1 MRVAVCFVS
10 ACLLCAAAWTSARG
24 ADSLPLATLL
34 DPHSESGLQEP
45 ASPPFGATG
54 LLTNYFELPDSDLPL
69 IDIKAPSCCGT
80 CDWYLRLEALMYF
93 RSGDSAVPAIV
104 LNTAGDT
111 LIGAGDVQNSF
122 AAGGRLTWGF
132 PRVCGSQ
139 WEFSYFALAPSL
151 GSRTVTAAD
160 DLRIPDPLGAATQN
174 FRNADQM
181 TATYFSTIQSVEFN
195 YVTQPLGMLGAWKVI
210 GGMRYLHVDETFNLQ
225 TINFGANSSDYH
237 LETVNNLI
245 GAQAG
250 VRWDGAGP
258 RWDYFLQAKVGGYA
272 NFSGQSQW
280 LADSP
285 PGTLLRNVS
294 GNKSNGSFVGDFGF
308 GATRHMGKRWLLH
321 GGYNV
326 MVLTGVATATNQLTF
341 DNTPTAGRTL
351 NPNGA
356 ILLHGFSAGIEARW

>member
-1 MRVAVCFVS
+1 MRVVVCFVS
-10 ACLLCAAAWTSARG
+10 ACLLCAAAWSSAHG

-45 ASPPFGATG
+45 ARPLFDRAG
-54 LLTNYFELPDSDLPL
+54 LLTNYFELPGDELPL
-69 IDIKAPSCCGT
+69 IDIKAPPCCGT

-93 RSGDSAVPAIV
+93 RSGTSAVPGIV
-104 LNTAGDT
+104 LNTAGDV
-111 LIGAGDVQNSF
+111 LLSAGDVQNSF
-122 AAGGRLTWGF
+122 APGGRLTWGF

-151 GSRTVTAAD
+151 GSRTVTSVD
-160 DLRIPDPLGAATQN
+160 DLRIPDPLGSATQN
-174 FRNADQM
+174 FRLADQM
-181 TATYFSTIQSVEFN
+181 AATYSSTIQSVELD
-195 YVTQPLGMLGAWKVI
+195 YITQPLGMTGAWKVI
-210 GGMRYLHVDETFNLQ
+210 AGVRYLHVDETFNLLAL
-225 TINFGANSSDYH
+225 NFNSSAGDYH

-272 NFSGQSQW
+272 NFSGQSQR
-280 LADSP
+280 LEDFPA
-285 PGTLLRNVS
+285 GTFLRNVS
-294 GNKSNGSFVGDFGF
+294 GTKSTGAFVADIGVGL
-308 GATRHMGKRWLLH
+308 TRHMGKRWLLH

-326 MVLTGVATATNQLTF
+326 LVLTGVATATNQLTF
-341 DNTPTAGRTL
+341 ANTLTAGRALDPRGT
-351 NPNGA
+351 